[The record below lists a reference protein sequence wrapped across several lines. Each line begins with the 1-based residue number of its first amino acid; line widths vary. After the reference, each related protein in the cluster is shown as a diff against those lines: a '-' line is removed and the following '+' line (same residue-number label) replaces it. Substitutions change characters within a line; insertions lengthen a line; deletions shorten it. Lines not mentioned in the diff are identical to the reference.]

1 MEFDIGIGG
10 LNYADALLFR
20 ALEIDY
26 ITLTEEDIEV
36 FTMQTLLE
44 MPVMTSMFPSRQ
56 VWSRFRHS

>member
-1 MEFDIGIGG
+1 MRLDMTAAKAYFEQESLIQELNSMEFDIGIGG

-36 FTMQTLLE
+36 FTM
-44 MPVMTSMFPSRQ
+44 
-56 VWSRFRHS
+56 